1 MWTHYSTEGITVL
14 SVPRK
19 GLRFKQKNHLLYQDR
34 GCNDNRNCVLY
45 ENINGF
51 DGLPTFEI

>member
-14 SVPRK
+14 SVRRK

-34 GCNDNRNCVLY
+34 GCNDNRNCVMC

-51 DGLPTFEI
+51 DGLSTFEI